1 MTNELA
7 VAMYHDRFQE
17 ALNKSIQEQRTL
29 IIIDTLLSSSGVVVT
44 EELKTRLEHFAP
56 RLETVLSRQTDVD
69 YDN

>member
-7 VAMYHDRFQE
+7 VAMYHDSQE